1 MNYLL
6 RADNILG
13 SAQNNNAECMQSPP
27 RGRDISLGWDEGCK
41 PQMAYF
47 HSTLSSLS
55 EKICVSSWPLF

>member
-1 MNYLL
+1 MYYLL

-13 SAQNNNAECMQSPP
+13 SAQNKNSELMQNPS
-27 RGRDISLGWDEGCK
+27 RGHDISTGWDGRCK

-55 EKICVSSWPLF
+55 GKIHASSWQLF